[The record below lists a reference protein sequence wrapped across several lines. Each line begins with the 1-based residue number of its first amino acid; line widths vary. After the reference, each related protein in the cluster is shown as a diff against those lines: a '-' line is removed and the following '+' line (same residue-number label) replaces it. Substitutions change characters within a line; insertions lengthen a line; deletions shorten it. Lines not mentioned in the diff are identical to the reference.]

1 MPPFPPRLPPLPPPM
16 LIMLMPIIM
25 LDDVLVLLAV

>member
-1 MPPFPPRLPPLPPPM
+1 MPRFPPFPPLPPPM